1 MKKISTLLMMFFAF
15 VGAVSAQTFVE
26 PVTGG
31 FYKLKGDNNSKP
43 WLTNQLSGS
52 SIVVSAN
59 ESEAAVYL
67 KTANGLMDVATG
79 KYIGMSG
86 SVVSLVNNKTAITI
100 GDYTNRTEDG
110 TKYSV
115 KVSNNYMYNNQ
126 TDGKTHESSGWI
138 TNIERFWGFVEVTEG
153 EYSINTSTGT
163 FRGSGN
169 YRSEWNYTR
178 TC

>member
-1 MKKISTLLMMFFAF
+1 MKKISTLLMMLFAF

-31 FYKLKGDNNSKP
+31 FYKLKGDNTDKP
-43 WLTNQLSGS
+43 WLTNQLNGS

-86 SVVSLVNNKTAITI
+86 SVVSLVNNETTITI
-100 GDYTNRTEDG
+100 GDYKKSDED
-110 TKYSV
+110 KYSV
-115 KVSNNYMYNNQ
+115 KVSNNYMYNNN
-126 TDGKTHESSGWI
+126 TDGKTHGQNALPYFSLFSSDSLES
-138 TNIERFWGFVEVTEG
+138 NL
-153 EYSINTSTGT
+153 INWSL
-163 FRGSGN
+163 
-169 YRSEWNYTR
+169 SEALINDVAFTPKFCFKR
-178 TC
+178 LP